1 MAEKINITNYHEK
14 KRFYAKVTNV
24 WSSSS
29 PAEDVVYLTKY
40 ENEDFPFPEDQPFY
54 IRKPSQNMVTILT
67 AAMLS
72 QKKVEIIAEKGDVC
86 DVIGYST

>member
-1 MAEKINITNYHEK
+1 MANKINIRNYQEK
-14 KRFYAKVTNV
+14 IRFEAKVTNV
-24 WSSSS
+24 WSS

-40 ENEDFPFPEDQPFY
+40 GNDDLPFPEDQPLY

-67 AAMLS
+67 AAMVS
-72 QKKVEIIAEKGDVC
+72 KKKVEIIAEKGDVC

>member
-1 MAEKINITNYHEK
+1 MVNKINITNYQEK
-14 KRFYAKVTNV
+14 IRFYAKVTNV
-24 WSSSS
+24 WSSTE
-29 PAEDVVYLTKY
+29 EDVVYLTKY
-40 ENEDFPFPEDQPFY
+40 ENEDLPFPEDQPYY

-72 QKKVEIIAEKGDVC
+72 QKKVEVIAEKGDVC